1 MQAVHCGHKTY
12 AGNVCVSLRAR
23 VLLRDCHKRAS
34 HFLEPRTKRRGYC
47 TPPPAAE
54 AGGELRIGSG
64 SEDDGSWESGARTGE
79 ESERTIGRLYRHE
92 KSLSRVK
99 ITWPFLEEVGHTNAI
114 RLERT
119 QNQCLG

>member
-1 MQAVHCGHKTY
+1 MREFT
-12 AGNVCVSLRAR
+12 RACSSAR
-23 VLLRDCHKRAS
+23 LSQKS
-34 HFLEPRTKRRGYC
+34 KSFPRTTDEAPGILHP
-47 TPPPAAE
+47 PPPAAE